1 MTARDVFFSDEA
13 SVCPGGWRPRRLARC
28 PGEPLATVAAPG
40 GSRQCAADRG
50 RGKRTVT
57 MRRWRKWLIIGGLV
71 VVVVGGGI
79 FNWYKKKNAPTEVSI
94 AKVEL
99 EDVVAK
105 VTANGKIQAEK
116 KVDLAA
122 LVMGQ
127 VVNLAVRE
135 GDPVKTGD
143 FLLQIDKTRATAQEA
158 GSAAALS
165 ASQSQLD
172 SARAALE
179 QAQGDFTRADDNYR
193 SGIIPVA
200 DLQHAQANLDTARAA
215 YQTAVHQI
223 EQSRAVLNASRDD
236 LSKTT
241 VRSPIDGT
249 VTTLRIKAGE
259 VTVVGTM
266 NNAGTQLMTI
276 SDMSTV
282 QAVLMVDETDTP
294 SIALGQK
301 AVLTLDSYPD
311 RRFDG
316 VVTEVGS
323 SPIARDDV
331 ELAGLITTSDAIN
344 FKVRVKLLD
353 PPPSI
358 RPGFSVTAD
367 IITGTRSKV
376 PAIPLAAV
384 VIRDSPKGEKDAI
397 GRLKTEQGV
406 YTVVDGKVGFVLVT
420 TGITGELQVEVTEGL
435 EPGTEVVT
443 GPFKTL
449 RTIKEGDRVK
459 AMSEEQRKK
468 QEAGEAGAS

>member
-1 MTARDVFFSDEA
+1 
-13 SVCPGGWRPRRLARC
+13 
-28 PGEPLATVAAPG
+28 
-40 GSRQCAADRG
+40 
-50 RGKRTVT
+50 
-57 MRRWRKWLIIGGLV
+57 MRRWRRWLILGGLGV
-71 VVVVGGGI
+71 ALVGGGTYK
-79 FNWYKKKNAPTEVSI
+79 WYQGKHAAIEVSV
-94 AKVEL
+94 AKVAP

-135 GDPVKTGD
+135 GDPVKAGD
-143 FLLQIDKTRATAQEA
+143 FLLQIDKTRASAQEA

-172 SARAALE
+172 SARATLE
-179 QAQGDFTRADDNYR
+179 QAQGDFKRAEDNYR
-193 SGIIPVA
+193 SGILPEA
-200 DLQHAQANLDTARAA
+200 DLQHAQAALDTARAA

-241 VRSPIDGT
+241 VRSPIDGI

-276 SDMSTV
+276 SDMTTV

-294 SIALGQK
+294 SIAVGQK
-301 AVLTLDSYPD
+301 ALLTMDSYSG
-311 RRFDG
+311 RSFDG

-331 ELAGLITTSDAIN
+331 ELAGLVTTSDAIN

-367 IITGTRSKV
+367 IITGRREKV
-376 PAIPLAAV
+376 AAIPLSAV
-384 VIRDSPKGEKDAI
+384 VIRDSPKGDKDAT

-406 YTVVDGKVGFVLVT
+406 YTVVDGKVEFVLVK
-420 TGITGELQVEVTEGL
+420 TGLSGDLQIEVTEGL
-435 EPGTEVVT
+435 KPGTEVVT

-459 AMSEEQRKK
+459 PMSEERRKAL
-468 QEAGEAGAS
+468 EAGDAAS

>member
-1 MTARDVFFSDEA
+1 MK
-13 SVCPGGWRPRRLARC
+13 RRR
-28 PGEPLATVAAPG
+28 V
-40 GSRQCAADRG
+40 
-50 RGKRTVT
+50 
-57 MRRWRKWLIIGGLV
+57 WLILGGLALV
-71 VVVVGGGI
+71 IVAGGV
-79 FNWYKKKNAPTEVSI
+79 YRSYRKAHAATEVSV
-94 AKVEL
+94 AKVKL
-99 EDVVAK
+99 DDVVAK
-105 VTANGKIQAEK
+105 VTANGKVQAEK
-116 KVDLAA
+116 KVDMAA

-135 GDPVKTGD
+135 GDPVKAGD
-143 FLLQIDKTRATAQEA
+143 FLLQIDKTHAAAEEA
-158 GSAAALS
+158 GSAAALN

-172 SARAALE
+172 SARATLE
-179 QAQGDFTRADDNYR
+179 QAQGDFTRADENYR

-200 DLQHAQANLDTARAA
+200 DHQHAQAALETARAA

-223 EQSRAVLNASRDD
+223 EQSRALLNASRDD

-249 VTTLRIKAGE
+249 VTALRIKAGE

-266 NNAGTQLMTI
+266 NNPGTQLMTI

-294 SIALGQK
+294 SIAVGQK
-301 AVLTLDSYPD
+301 ALLSMDSYPD

-316 VVTEVGS
+316 IVTEVGS
-323 SPIARDDV
+323 SPIDKDDV

-344 FKVRVKLLD
+344 FKVRVKFLD

-384 VIRDSPKGEKDAI
+384 IIRDSPTGEKDAT

-406 YTVVDGKVGFVLVT
+406 YTVVDGKVHFVPVK
-420 TGITGELQVEVTEGL
+420 TGISGELLVEVTDGL
-435 EPGTEVVT
+435 KPGAEVVT

-449 RTIKEGDRVK
+449 RTIKEGDRV
-459 AMSEEQRKK
+459 APMSEAKRKAL
-468 QEAGEAGAS
+468 ETGGA

>member
-1 MTARDVFFSDEA
+1 
-13 SVCPGGWRPRRLARC
+13 
-28 PGEPLATVAAPG
+28 
-40 GSRQCAADRG
+40 
-50 RGKRTVT
+50 
-57 MRRWRKWLIIGGLV
+57 MRRRRVWVIVGGVIVAL
-71 VVVVGGGI
+71 VGGG
-79 FNWYKKKNAPTEVSI
+79 YYLSYRKSHAPTEVAV
-94 AKVEL
+94 AKVAL
-99 EDVVAK
+99 DDVVAK
-105 VTANGKIQAEK
+105 VTANGKIQAER

-127 VVNLAVRE
+127 IVNLAVRE

-143 FLLQIDKTRATAQEA
+143 FLLQIDKTHAAAEEA

-179 QAQGDFTRADDNYR
+179 QAQGDFQRAEENYH
-193 SGIIPVA
+193 SGIIPEA
-200 DLQHAQANLDTARAA
+200 DHQHARAALDTARAA
-215 YQTAVHQI
+215 YATAQHQI

-241 VRSPIDGT
+241 VRSPIDGIIT
-249 VTTLRIKAGE
+249 ALRIKAGE

-266 NNAGTQLMTI
+266 NNPGTQLMTI
-276 SDMSTV
+276 SDMATV

-294 SIALGQK
+294 AIALGQK
-301 AVLTLDSYPD
+301 AVLTMDSYPD
-311 RRFDG
+311 RRFEG

-323 SPIARDDV
+323 SPIAKDDV
-331 ELAGLITTSDAIN
+331 ELVGLTTTSDAIN

-384 VIRDSPKGEKDAI
+384 VVRDSPKGDKDVT

-406 YTVVDGKVGFVLVT
+406 YTVVGGRVHFVPVK
-420 TGITGELQVEVTEGL
+420 TGLSGELQIEVTDGIGV
-435 EPGTEVVT
+435 GTEVVT

-449 RTIKEGDRVK
+449 RTIKDGDRVK
-459 AMSEEQRKK
+459 PMTEERRKAL
-468 QEAGEAGAS
+468 EAADAAATS

>member
-1 MTARDVFFSDEA
+1 
-13 SVCPGGWRPRRLARC
+13 
-28 PGEPLATVAAPG
+28 
-40 GSRQCAADRG
+40 
-50 RGKRTVT
+50 
-57 MRRWRKWLIIGGLV
+57 MRRRRKWLIIGGLIL
-71 VVVVGGGI
+71 VVVGGGI
-79 FNWYKKKNAPTEVSI
+79 FNWYQKKNAPTMVSI
-94 AKVEL
+94 AKVAL

-143 FLLQIDKTRATAQEA
+143 FLLQIDKTRASAQEA

-179 QAQGDFTRADDNYR
+179 QAQGDFRRADDNYR

-200 DLQHAQANLDTARAA
+200 ELQHAQAALDTARAA

-223 EQSRAVLNASRDD
+223 EQSRALLNASRDD

-241 VRSPIDGT
+241 VRSPLDGT

-301 AVLTLDSYPD
+301 AVLTLDSYAD

-331 ELAGLITTSDAIN
+331 ELAGLVTTSDAIN

-367 IITGTRSKV
+367 IITGTRTKV
-376 PAIPLAAV
+376 PTIPLAAV
-384 VIRDSPKGEKDAI
+384 VIRDSATGEKDAT

-406 YTVVDGKVGFVLVT
+406 YTVVDGKAHFVLVT
-420 TGITGELQVEVTEGL
+420 TGITGELQIEVTEGL
-435 EPGTEVVT
+435 EPGVEVVT

-459 AMSEEQRKK
+459 AMSEERRKAL
-468 QEAGEAGAS
+468 EAGESGAS

>member
-1 MTARDVFFSDEA
+1 MFKDRARRTTA
-13 SVCPGGWRPRRLARC
+13 AR
-28 PGEPLATVAAPG
+28 
-40 GSRQCAADRG
+40 
-50 RGKRTVT
+50 KRNVT
-57 MRRWRKWLIIGGLV
+57 MRRWRLWLILGGLAV
-71 VVVVGGGI
+71 LLGGGGT
-79 FNWYKKKNAPTEVSI
+79 YSCYQKKHAPTEVSV
-94 AKVEL
+94 AKVAL

-135 GDPVKTGD
+135 GDPVKAGD
-143 FLLQIDKTRATAQEA
+143 FLLQIDKTHASAEEA

-179 QAQGDFTRADDNYR
+179 QAQGDFSRTDDNYR
-193 SGIIPVA
+193 SGITSVA
-200 DLQHAQANLDTARAA
+200 DFQHARAALDTSRAA
-215 YQTAVHQI
+215 YQTAIHQI

-241 VRSPIDGT
+241 VRSPIDGIIT
-249 VTTLRIKAGE
+249 ALRIKAGE

-266 NNAGTQLMTI
+266 NNPGTQLMTI
-276 SDMSTV
+276 SDMTTV

-294 SIALGQK
+294 SIAIGQK
-301 AVLTLDSYPD
+301 AVLTLDSYPG
-311 RRFDG
+311 RPLDG

-323 SPIARDDV
+323 SPIAKDDV
-331 ELAGLITTSDAIN
+331 ELVGLTTTSDAIN

-384 VIRDSPKGEKDAI
+384 VIRDSQKGEKDAT

-406 YTVVDGKVGFVLVT
+406 YTVVNGKVAFVPVK
-420 TGITGELQVEVTEGL
+420 TGVSGDLQVEVTDGL
-435 EPGTEVVT
+435 QPGAEVVT

-449 RTIKEGDRVK
+449 RTIKDGDRVK
-459 AMSEEQRKK
+459 PMTEERRKAL
-468 QEAGEAGAS
+468 EAGNAATS

>member
-1 MTARDVFFSDEA
+1 VFGRLA
-13 SVCPGGWRPRRLARC
+13 SAAGGATPGGIS
-28 PGEPLATVAAPG
+28 LATLAAPG
-40 GSRQCAADRG
+40 DHGQCAAGARSE
-50 RGKRTVT
+50 KRKVD
-57 MRRWRKWLIIGGLV
+57 MRRWRVWLILGGLTV
-71 VVVVGGGI
+71 ALGGGG
-79 FNWYKKKNAPTEVSI
+79 YYSCYQKKHAPIEVSV
-94 AKVEL
+94 AKVAL

-135 GDPVKTGD
+135 GNPVKSGD
-143 FLLQIDKTRATAQEA
+143 FLLQIDKTRATAEEA

-172 SARAALE
+172 SARATLE
-179 QAQGDFTRADDNYR
+179 QTQGDFKRADENYR
-193 SGIIPVA
+193 SGIISVA
-200 DLQHAQANLDTARAA
+200 DLQHAKAALDTARAA

-241 VRSPIDGT
+241 VRSPIDGIIT
-249 VTTLRIKAGE
+249 ALRIKAGE

-266 NNAGTQLMTI
+266 NNPGTQLMTI
-276 SDMSTV
+276 SDMTTV

-301 AVLTLDSYPD
+301 AVLTLDSYSGRP
-311 RRFDG
+311 FDG

-323 SPIARDDV
+323 SPITRDDV
-331 ELAGLITTSDAIN
+331 ELAGLTTTSDAIN

-376 PAIPLAAV
+376 SAIPLAAV
-384 VIRDSPKGEKDAI
+384 VIRDSPKGEKDTT

-406 YTVVDGKVGFVLVT
+406 YTVVDGKVGFVPVK
-420 TGITGELQVEVTEGL
+420 TGVSGELQIEVTEGL
-435 EPGTEVVT
+435 KPGAEVVT

-459 AMSEEQRKK
+459 RMSAERRKAV
-468 QEAGEAGAS
+468 EAGEAAASP

>member
-1 MTARDVFFSDEA
+1 MV
-13 SVCPGGWRPRRLARC
+13 
-28 PGEPLATVAAPG
+28 
-40 GSRQCAADRG
+40 
-50 RGKRTVT
+50 
-57 MRRWRKWLIIGGLV
+57 LI
-71 VVVVGGGI
+71 VGGGS
-79 FNWYKKKNAPTEVSI
+79 FNCYQRKHAPTEVSV
-94 AKVEL
+94 AKVAL

-135 GDPVKTGD
+135 GDPVTTGD

-165 ASQSQLD
+165 GSQSQLD
-172 SARAALE
+172 SARASLE
-179 QAQGDFTRADDNYR
+179 QAQGDFKRADDNYR

-200 DLQHAQANLDTARAA
+200 DLQHAQAALDTARAA

-223 EQSRAVLNASRDD
+223 EQSRALLNASRDD

-249 VTTLRIKAGE
+249 ITTLRIKAGE

-276 SDMSTV
+276 SDMTTV

-301 AVLTLDSYPD
+301 AVLTLDSYPG
-311 RRFDG
+311 RTFDG
-316 VVTEVGS
+316 VVTEVGN

-331 ELAGLITTSDAIN
+331 ELAGLNTSSDAIN

-376 PAIPLAAV
+376 PAIPLSAV
-384 VIRDSPKGEKDAI
+384 VIRDSSKGDKDAT

-406 YTVVDGKVGFVLVT
+406 YTVVNGKVSFVQVA
-420 TGITGELQVEVTEGL
+420 TGLSGELQIEVTEGL
-435 EPGTEVVT
+435 RPGAEVVT

-449 RTIKEGDRVK
+449 RTIKDGDRVK
-459 AMSEEQRKK
+459 PMTEDRRKAL
-468 QEAGEAGAS
+468 EAGEAAASS

>member
-1 MTARDVFFSDEA
+1 
-13 SVCPGGWRPRRLARC
+13 
-28 PGEPLATVAAPG
+28 
-40 GSRQCAADRG
+40 
-50 RGKRTVT
+50 
-57 MRRWRKWLIIGGLV
+57 MRRRRVWLIIGGLAV
-71 VVVVGGGI
+71 VLIGGG
-79 FNWYKKKNAPTEVSI
+79 YYLSYQKKHAPTEVSV
-94 AKVEL
+94 AKVAL

-127 VVNLAVRE
+127 IVNLAVRE

-143 FLLQIDKTRATAQEA
+143 FLLQIDKTHAAAEEA

-179 QAQGDFTRADDNYR
+179 QAQGDFTRAQDNYN
-193 SGIIPVA
+193 SGIIAAA
-200 DLQHAQANLDTARAA
+200 DFQHAQAALDTARAA

-241 VRSPIDGT
+241 VRSPIDGII
-249 VTTLRIKAGE
+249 TTLRIKAGE

-266 NNAGTQLMTI
+266 NNPGTQLMTI

-301 AVLTLDSYPD
+301 AVLTMDSYPD

-316 VVTEVGS
+316 VVTEIGS
-323 SPIARDDV
+323 SPIAKDDV
-331 ELAGLITTSDAIN
+331 ELVGLITTSDAIN

-376 PAIPLAAV
+376 LAIPLAAV
-384 VIRDSPKGEKDAI
+384 VIRDSPKGDRDAT

-406 YTVVDGKVGFVLVT
+406 YTVESGKVRFLQVK
-420 TGITGELQVEVTEGL
+420 TGLTGELKVEVTDGL
-435 EPGTEVVT
+435 KPGVEVVT

-449 RTIKEGDRVK
+449 RTIKEGDRIK
-459 AMSEEQRKK
+459 PMSEERRKAVEAA
-468 QEAGEAGAS
+468 QEGGSV

>member
-1 MTARDVFFSDEA
+1 
-13 SVCPGGWRPRRLARC
+13 
-28 PGEPLATVAAPG
+28 
-40 GSRQCAADRG
+40 
-50 RGKRTVT
+50 
-57 MRRWRKWLIIGGLV
+57 MRRWRRWLIFGGLAVVLIGG
-71 VVVVGGGI
+71 GT
-79 FNWYKKKNAPTEVSI
+79 FKWYQGKHAPTEVSI
-94 AKVEL
+94 AKVAL
-99 EDVVAK
+99 DDVVAK

-116 KVDLAA
+116 KVDMAA

-127 VVNLAVRE
+127 VVNLAIRE
-135 GDPVKTGD
+135 GDPVKAGD

-165 ASQSQLD
+165 GSQSQLD

-179 QAQGDFTRADDNYR
+179 QAQGDFKRAQDNYR
-193 SGIIPVA
+193 SGILPEA
-200 DLQHAQANLDTARAA
+200 DLQHAQAALDTARAA

-223 EQSRAVLNASRDD
+223 EQSRAALNASRDD

-241 VRSPIDGT
+241 VRSPIDGI
-249 VTTLRIKAGE
+249 VTALRIKAGE

-301 AVLTLDSYPD
+301 AVLTMDSYPG
-311 RRFDG
+311 RTFDG

-323 SPIARDDV
+323 SPIAKDDV
-331 ELAGLITTSDAIN
+331 ELSGLTTTSDAIN

-367 IITGTRSKV
+367 IITGTRKGV

-384 VIRDSPKGEKDAI
+384 VIRDSPKGEKDAT
-397 GRLKTEQGV
+397 GRTRTEQGV
-406 YTVVDGKVGFVLVT
+406 YTVANGKVSFVQVK
-420 TGITGELQVEVTEGL
+420 TGLSGDLQIEVTDGL
-435 EPGTEVVT
+435 KPGVEVVT

-459 AMSEEQRKK
+459 AMSEERRKAL
-468 QEAGEAGAS
+468 EAGEAGAS

>member
-1 MTARDVFFSDEA
+1 
-13 SVCPGGWRPRRLARC
+13 
-28 PGEPLATVAAPG
+28 
-40 GSRQCAADRG
+40 
-50 RGKRTVT
+50 
-57 MRRWRKWLIIGGLV
+57 MRRRRVWLIIGGLAV
-71 VVVVGGGI
+71 VLIGGG
-79 FNWYKKKNAPTEVSI
+79 YYLSYQKKHAPTEVSV
-94 AKVEL
+94 AKVAL

-127 VVNLAVRE
+127 IVNLAVRE

-143 FLLQIDKTRATAQEA
+143 FLLQIDKTHAAAEEA

-179 QAQGDFTRADDNYR
+179 QAQGDFTRAQDNYN
-193 SGIIPVA
+193 SGIIAAA
-200 DLQHAQANLDTARAA
+200 DFQHAQAALDTARAA

-223 EQSRAVLNASRDD
+223 EQSRALLNASRDD

-241 VRSPIDGT
+241 VRSPIDGII
-249 VTTLRIKAGE
+249 TTLRIKAGE

-266 NNAGTQLMTI
+266 NNPGTQLMTI

-301 AVLTLDSYPD
+301 AVLTMDSYPD

-316 VVTEVGS
+316 VVTEIGS
-323 SPIARDDV
+323 SPIAKDDV
-331 ELAGLITTSDAIN
+331 ELVGLITTSDAIN

-376 PAIPLAAV
+376 LAIPLAAV
-384 VIRDSPKGEKDAI
+384 VIRDSPKGDRDAT

-406 YTVVDGKVGFVLVT
+406 YTVESGKVRFLQVK
-420 TGITGELQVEVTEGL
+420 TGLTGELKVEVTDGL
-435 EPGTEVVT
+435 KPGVEVVT

-449 RTIKEGDRVK
+449 RTIKEGDRIK
-459 AMSEEQRKK
+459 PMSEERRKAVEAA
-468 QEAGEAGAS
+468 QEGGSV